1 MSNPFTTDGDQRDPS
16 DLGGVVV
23 SSSAPTG
30 VGRRSVA
37 RIGDRVSSP
46 NGKAGFPV
54 ARDDATTVTDDPPVA
69 GHGDETTD
77 GATLIAGAAV
87 GG

>member
-23 SSSAPTG
+23 SSSALTG
-30 VGRRSVA
+30 VDGRSVA
-37 RIGDRVSSP
+37 RIGERVRGP
-46 NGKAGFPV
+46 DGGGGLPIANG
-54 ARDDATTVTDDPPVA
+54 DTTAVTDDPPVA
-69 GHGDETTD
+69 GHGDETAG

-87 GG
+87 GR